1 MAAASTMASNS
12 HIATKFKYSTKM
24 IQEMKS
30 INALDLEPSE
40 LCRQRQTDT
49 AIIPGKKRAP
59 ADIRHAVG
67 GREEL
72 EELKQWSI
80 PEARPRSKAEKKAE
94 KAAAEKATRKAAAAD
109 SAATEKINADRLALF
124 PTT

>member
-1 MAAASTMASNS
+1 
-12 HIATKFKYSTKM
+12 M

-30 INALDLEPSE
+30 LNALDLDAPKQ
-40 LCRQRQTDT
+40 CRQRQIDT
-49 AIIPGKKRAP
+49 GITPGRKRAP

-80 PEARPRSKAEKKAE
+80 PEARPRSKAEKAAE

-109 SAATEKINADRLALF
+109 SAATEKINADIIAGRLVVVD
-124 PTT
+124 